1 MKQELPE
8 FTNEGKIWFCGDQTG
23 CVHFIHGILYRD
35 ARDVLVE
42 EVTGTGLDAVH
53 FQL

>member
-23 CVHFIHGILYRD
+23 CVHFILYRH
-35 ARDVLVE
+35 ARGVLVE
-42 EVTGTGLDAVH
+42 EVTGTGLDACH